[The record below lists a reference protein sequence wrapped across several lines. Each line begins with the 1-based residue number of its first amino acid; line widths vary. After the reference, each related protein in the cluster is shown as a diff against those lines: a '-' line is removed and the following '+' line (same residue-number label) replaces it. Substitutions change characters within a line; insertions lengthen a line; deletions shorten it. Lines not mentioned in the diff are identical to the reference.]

1 VQSAELRLRSALAF
15 VYGESGARLAEA
27 LVPELRAFARAH
39 PERGGPLDRLDLFP
53 GEAMLIS
60 YPDQVTAPGEP
71 ALAVL
76 RRFLAERAD
85 FFSDLHLL
93 PHYPYSSDDG
103 FAVLDYYAVREGLGG
118 WDEVARLA
126 GERRLMLDAV
136 INHLSSKGVWFQKF
150 LAGEPPFDRFFLTDE
165 GWDTSRVVR
174 PRTTPLFT
182 EFAGRRVWTTF
193 GPDQVD
199 LDYRNPEV
207 FHAVLQVL
215 LFYVEKGAEFLRL
228 DAVGFLW
235 KGPGRACLNEPEAHA
250 LVRAFRAALDLAAPR
265 VKLVTETN
273 VPHAEN
279 VAYFGDGTDEAQ
291 LVYNFALPPL
301 VLHAYAR
308 EDARVLVDWAAGLVT
323 PGPRTAFLNFLA
335 SHDGI
340 GLRPVE
346 GILPEHEVA
355 FLVARSRAHGGEV
368 GERASPRGPL
378 PYELNLTWWDALNP
392 PGEDEA
398 VGLRR
403 HLGSHLVMLALEG
416 LPAVYFH
423 ALLGTPSWREGYR
436 ESGIKRR
443 LNRRKFTWGELEAA
457 LKDPGHRFSRVLS
470 GMRELF
476 TRVRPH
482 PKAPM
487 RLLEAPPA
495 VFAAERDGYRFYVNF
510 GREPV
515 ALSEKGP
522 PRFGEG
528 PVLPPFG
535 FGAWRD

>member
-1 VQSAELRLRSALAF
+1 MKPAEARLKEALAL
-15 VYGESGARLAEA
+15 VYGQAGERLAEA
-27 LVPELRAFARAH
+27 LVPGLRAFARAH
-39 PERGGPLDRLDLFP
+39 PERGGPLDRLDLFA

-60 YPDQVTAPGEP
+60 YPDQVTAPGAP

-85 FFSDLHLL
+85 FFADLHLL

-126 GERRLMLDAV
+126 RERRLMLDAV
-136 INHLSSKGVWFQKF
+136 INHLSSKSVWFQRF
-150 LAGEPPFDRFFLTDE
+150 LAGEPPFDRFFLTDP
-165 GWDTSRVVR
+165 GGDTSRVVR

-207 FHAVLQVL
+207 FRALLQVL

-235 KGPGRACLNEPEAHA
+235 KAPGRRCLNEPETHA

-265 VKLVTETN
+265 VKLVSETN

-308 EDARVLVDWAAGLVT
+308 EDARVLVDWAAGLKV

-368 GERASPRGPL
+368 GERAGPRGPL

-423 ALLGTPSWREGYR
+423 SLLGTPSWREGYR

-443 LNRRKFTWGELEAA
+443 LNRQKFTRAELEAA
-457 LKDPGHRFSRVLS
+457 LAQPGHRFARVLA

-482 PKAPM
+482 PKAPA
-487 RLLEAPPA
+487 RLLAAPPA
-495 VFAAERDGYRFYVNF
+495 VFAAERDGYRVYVNF

-522 PRFGEG
+522 PCFGQG
-528 PVLPPFG
+528 PELPAYG
-535 FGAWRD
+535 FGVWRG